1 MLNIKFQTDE
11 DILAR
16 IMISKSEI
24 STSFANYLWDK
35 YKSSYMLL
43 QKDIKVHEIDNN
55 IILEL
60 KQQNFFK
67 TFFNEA
73 KNNLKRIKKNWEKY
87 KNKINLFL
95 KGIFKKEFTLE
106 TTAII
111 VAPTLCCGIN
121 IGDNKFVW
129 GHKNGLTDKN
139 YDLVYLVHESLHSYF
154 KNDDITHTII
164 EKISDLELAKFLN
177 DSEKG
182 YTGHSKLKELHIK
195 ILPFWN
201 IYLNKTQEDI
211 AKEKELYNINYALNN
226 FIKYK
231 SKINIMNIDDF
242 IKFIKQINLE
252 ELLDIKCLYSIY
264 IKK

>member
-24 STSFANYLWDK
+24 PTSFANYLWDK

-67 TFFNEA
+67 TCFNEA

-154 KNDDITHTII
+154 KNDDKTHNHR
-164 EKISDLELAKFLN
+164 K
-177 DSEKG
+177 
-182 YTGHSKLKELHIK
+182 
-195 ILPFWN
+195 N
-201 IYLNKTQEDI
+201 I
-211 AKEKELYNINYALNN
+211 
-226 FIKYK
+226 
-231 SKINIMNIDDF
+231 
-242 IKFIKQINLE
+242 
-252 ELLDIKCLYSIY
+252 
-264 IKK
+264 